1 VHDTR
6 PRARRWR
13 TRLVLWTLAPAL
25 LLGGGLPLRAA
36 ADDAIPPATM
46 TEAENIYR
54 SRCIS
59 CHGPG
64 GKGDGA
70 AAAALNPKPRDM
82 TDAAWQ
88 KSVTDAH
95 IEQIIQDGGPAVG
108 KSMMMPANP
117 DLKSRPE
124 LIKALRAVVRKFG
137 S

>member
-1 VHDTR
+1 MIDSR
-6 PRARRWR
+6 LSSRRWH
-13 TRLVLWTLAPAL
+13 TRLAPLPLAVLLA
-25 LLGGGLPLRAA
+25 GGLAQRAVA
-36 ADDAIPPATM
+36 ADTIPPAVM

-54 SRCIS
+54 GRCIS

-88 KSVTDAH
+88 TSVTDAH
-95 IEQIIQDGGPAVG
+95 IEQIIEGGGPAVG

-124 LIKALRAVVRKFG
+124 LIKALRAVVRQFG

>member
-1 VHDTR
+1 MTNS
-6 PRARRWR
+6 PRRALRRR
-13 TRLVLWTLAPAL
+13 FRFAL
-25 LLGGGLPLRAA
+25 LTLTVLVPAGAALRAA
-36 ADDAIPPATM
+36 ADDTIPPAVM

-54 SRCIS
+54 GRCIS

-88 KSVTDAH
+88 KSVTDTH
-95 IEQIIQDGGPAVG
+95 IEQIIEGGGPAVG
-108 KSMMMPANP
+108 KSIMMPANP